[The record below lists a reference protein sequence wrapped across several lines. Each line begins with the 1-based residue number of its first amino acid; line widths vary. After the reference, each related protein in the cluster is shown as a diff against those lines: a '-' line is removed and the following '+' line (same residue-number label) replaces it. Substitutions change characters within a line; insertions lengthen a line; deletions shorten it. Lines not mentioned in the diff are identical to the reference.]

1 MTPARGRAVR
11 VLPFG
16 RDLRASLG
24 AMAVVAVVAVAL
36 GAGATAAG
44 AQQVERPRLEPAR
57 VAGQVVVGGYSG
69 IGGFVIGRYVAEG
82 IAGAARIENEAAMRR
97 LGFVGGV
104 IGGGLATAGVV
115 YAIGN
120 MGDQTGDFDA
130 TYLGTGVGFVAALGI
145 AKMILG
151 PEGRPREGMS
161 TSARWATANIIAMLP
176 AIGATIGFNSTRR
189 IQ

>member
-1 MTPARGRAVR
+1 MSSAGVIAARGSLVA
-11 VLPFG
+11 LA
-16 RDLRASLG
+16 LCLG
-24 AMAVVAVVAVAL
+24 AASAL
-36 GAGATAAG
+36 
-44 AQQVERPRLEPAR
+44 AQQIERPRIEPAR
-57 VAGQVVVGGYSG
+57 VAGQVIVGGYSG
-69 IGGFVIGRYVAEG
+69 IGGFVIGRFVAEG
-82 IAGAARIENEAAMRR
+82 IAGVAQVENEAALRR

-115 YAIGN
+115 YGIGN
-120 MGDQTGDFDA
+120 IGDQTGDFDA

-161 TSARWATANIIAMLP
+161 TSARWATANIIALLP

>member
-1 MTPARGRAVR
+1 MPALFTCTRATMR
-11 VLPFG
+11 FALFAAA
-16 RDLRASLG
+16 L
-24 AMAVVAVVAVAL
+24 VACAR
-36 GAGATAAG
+36 AAG
-44 AQQVERPRLEPAR
+44 AQALEKPRLEPMR

-69 IGGFVIGRYVAEG
+69 IGGFVIGRFAAERIAG
-82 IAGAARIENEAAMRR
+82 IANIENEAAMRR

-115 YAIGN
+115 YGIGN
-120 MGDQTGDFDA
+120 IGDQTGDFDA

-161 TSARWATANIIAMLP
+161 TSSRWATANIIALLP

-189 IQ
+189 TQ